1 MAGFSSKPVRRTR
14 WGASPS
20 RVVGDTCDL
29 LFITDLV
36 GIRTEISAALHPGDE
51 LTVMVRH
58 RGDVR
63 SAVCE
68 TRRGETVGALAA
80 FIGLARL
87 LRCIDEGV
95 RYRAIVQFASAT
107 RCSVEVVNA

>member
-20 RVVGDTCDL
+20 RIVGDTCDL
-29 LFITDLV
+29 MFITDLV
-36 GIRTEISAALHPGDE
+36 GVRTEISAALHSGEE
-51 LTVMVRH
+51 LRVSIRR
-58 RGDVR
+58 RGEIR

-68 TRRGETVGALAA
+68 TRSGETVGALAA

-95 RYRAIVQFASAT
+95 KYRAIVQFASAT